1 MSDSSVKP
9 STSDSKSNSVG
20 KPTVALTIGV
30 IALLVT
36 GVGLFLDPY
45 KVASSWLLAASY
57 TTAIAIGILLMVML
71 HHIFDAGWSTVIRRT
86 LEHCLAVF
94 PWLAL
99 FFLPLILLSWIYD
112 PALIWKW
119 MDPHFDLSS
128 IGGHGTVGADIL
140 YVKKSALL
148 NFPTFVIIYLV
159 SFLSW
164 IWLSSRCRKASFAQ
178 DVDGSAE
185 HTTTCRKTAAA
196 GIPIVAFTST
206 LAACLWLKSLDYH
219 WFSTMYGVWFF
230 TGAMRAAL
238 ATTALICIYLSK
250 DVLKGLFLRSHMLQ
264 LGNMMLAFTVFWAY
278 ISFSQYFLIWNA
290 NIPEETFWYV
300 IREHGNW
307 RYVGYTLI
315 FAHFFFPFFFFLG
328 HRNKILPGRMIF
340 ICIWVLLTQLLDFY
354 YNILPYKKDTAG
366 NPLEFGVSFWD
377 VTALVGIGGICAWAF
392 IRSFNKTRP
401 IPIRDPRILESLNY
415 HE

>member
-1 MSDSSVKP
+1 MSNPSAKSSISGSKP
-9 STSDSKSNSVG
+9 VG

-30 IALLVT
+30 IALLIT
-36 GVGLFLDPY
+36 SIGFFMYP
-45 KVASSWLLAASY
+45 KEVASSWLLASAYS
-57 TTAIAIGILLMVML
+57 TAIGLGLLLMVML

-86 LEHCLAVF
+86 LEHSLAIF

-99 FFLPLILLSWIYD
+99 FFLPLIILSYFE
-112 PALIWKW
+112 PSLIWKW
-119 MDPHFDLSS
+119 MDPHFDLST
-128 IGGHGTVGADIL
+128 IGGHGTVGSDIL

-159 SFLSW
+159 SFVSW
-164 IWLSSRCRKASFAQ
+164 IWLSSRFRKASFTQ
-178 DVDGSAE
+178 DEDGSGA
-185 HTTTCRKTAAA
+185 HTTTCRKMAAL
-196 GIPIVAFTST
+196 GIPVVAFSST
-206 LAACLWLKSLDYH
+206 LIACLWLKSLDYH

-238 ATTALICIYLSK
+238 ATIALICIFLSRNA
-250 DVLKGLFLRSHMLQ
+250 LKGLFLRSHMLQ

-315 FAHFFFPFFFFLG
+315 FAHFFFPLFFLLG
-328 HRNKILPGRMIF
+328 HRNKLIKGRMIF
-340 ICIWVLLTQLLDFY
+340 ICVWVLLTQLLDFY
-354 YNILPYKKDTAG
+354 YNILPYKKDGEG
-366 NPLEFGVSFWD
+366 NPFEFGVSVWD
-377 VTALVGIGGICAWAF
+377 VTALIGIGGICIWAF
-392 IRSFNKTRP
+392 LRSFNKTRP

>member
-1 MSDSSVKP
+1 MSDPSVKP
-9 STSDSKSNSVG
+9 STSSSGSTPIG
-20 KPTVALTIGV
+20 KPTVALFVGV
-30 IALLVT
+30 IGLLIT
-36 GVGLFLDPY
+36 SVGLILKPHE
-45 KVASSWLLAASY
+45 VASSWLLAASY
-57 TTAIAIGILLMVML
+57 TTAIAIGMLFMVML
-71 HHIFDAGWSTVIRRT
+71 HHIFDAGWSTFIRRT

-99 FFLPLILLSWIYD
+99 FFLPLILVSLYEPSM
-112 PALIWKW
+112 IWKW

-148 NFPTFVIIYLV
+148 NVPTFIVIYVIV
-159 SFLSW
+159 FAAW
-164 IWLSSRCRKASFAQ
+164 IWLSRRFRKASFSQ
-178 DVDGSAE
+178 DEDGSAE

-196 GIPIVAFTST
+196 GIPLAAFTAT
-206 LAACLWLKSLDYH
+206 IAACLWIKSLDYH

-230 TGAMRAAL
+230 SGAMRAAL
-238 ATTALICIYLSK
+238 AMTVLVCLYLSK
-250 DVLKGLFLRSHMLQ
+250 QGALKGLFLRSHMLQ
-264 LGNMMLAFTVFWAY
+264 LGNIMLAFTVFWAY
-278 ISFSQYFLIWNA
+278 TCFSQYFLIWNA

-300 IREHGNW
+300 LREFGNW

-328 HRNKILPGRMIF
+328 HRNKLLPGRMIF
-340 ICIWVLLTQLLDFY
+340 ICVWVLLTQLLDFY
-354 YNILPYKKDTAG
+354 YNILPYKKDGSG
-366 NPLEFGVSFWD
+366 NPLEFGISFWD
-377 VTALVGIGGICAWAF
+377 VTALVGIAGICVWAF